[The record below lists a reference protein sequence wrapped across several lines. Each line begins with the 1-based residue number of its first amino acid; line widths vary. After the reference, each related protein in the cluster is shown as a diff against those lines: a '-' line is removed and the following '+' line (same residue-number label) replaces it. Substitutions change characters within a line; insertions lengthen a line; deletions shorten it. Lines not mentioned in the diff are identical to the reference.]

1 MKYPTKVV
9 PSGFRRL
16 CAFLALVVIFPCASA
31 EVVEGAVGARETVTD
46 GTDGGVYLGLH
57 GGTLGAGPVLGYE
70 FSKRL
75 GVRGQLDWFDYETD
89 SVGDDEYSGNLEFRS
104 GSLLFDW
111 NPFSGAFRFTAGAV
125 ANQSEIWAAT
135 KDASIDLGGRSYAGT
150 ANLQVG
156 FDSVAPYLGFGW
168 SAGRK
173 DGGMR
178 LLLDVGVV
186 FQGTPQISASGSVGE
201 SGLGTCSFTL
211 SSEGVATLGG
221 TLCDMASSQSR
232 ELEADLAEEHRMLT
246 DDLEPLKMWPL
257 VALGVAYSF

>member
-9 PSGFRRL
+9 PSGFRCL

-111 NPFSGAFRFTAGAV
+111 NPLSGAFRFTAGAV

-135 KDASIDLGGRSYAGT
+135 KDASVDLGGRSYAGT

-186 FQGTPQISASGSVGE
+186 FKERRRYPPPAAWARAAWAHAASRYRARVLLLWAGHY
-201 SGLGTCSFTL
+201 
-211 SSEGVATLGG
+211 ATWP
-221 TLCDMASSQSR
+221 AR
-232 ELEADLAEEHRMLT
+232 KADNWKRI
-246 DDLEPLKMWPL
+246 WPRNI
-257 VALGVAYSF
+257 AC